1 MTLLASEVREQ
12 ARVLG
17 FVAFGIARPRGSEQ
31 TRREF
36 LGFLAA
42 GHHGDMDWMA
52 RDPEKRASVELLWPE
67 ARTVIVV
74 GASYAP
80 DFDPLAAVREGGDR
94 AVIAT
99 YARGDDY
106 HKSLKKRLKRL
117 ASWLAGRGG
126 RVKVFVDT
134 APLLEKDLAERA
146 GLGWRGKHTNMVSRD
161 HGSWLLLGEILTDLE
176 LPPSEPGKNLCGSCR
191 ACIEA
196 CPTKAIVAPY
206 RLDARLCI
214 SYLTIEAKGP
224 IPRPLRRAVGNR
236 VFGCDDCLAVC
247 PWNKFARRAH
257 ERLIE
262 PFGDGEL
269 PSLKELLALDD
280 SAFRRR
286 FKGSSIKRTGRDRM
300 VRNALVAAG
309 NSGDAELLPA
319 VEKLLRDPAA
329 IVRGAAVWAAA
340 RLASNQDW
348 QLLCAR
354 YFPGEEDPQVLEEWG
369 LERQEREGPGRRGI
383 A

>member
-1 MTLLASEVREQ
+1 MAVSASELHER
-12 ARVLG
+12 AYALG
-17 FVAFGIARPRGSEQ
+17 FAAVGIARPQGSQQ

-80 DFDPLAAVREGGDR
+80 DFDPLAAVSDGGDR
-94 AVIAT
+94 ALIAA

-106 HKSLKKRLKRL
+106 HQSLKKRLKQL
-117 ASWLAGRGG
+117 ASWLAERGG
-126 RVKVFVDT
+126 RVKVFADT

-146 GLGWRGKHTNMVSRD
+146 GLGWRGKHTNLVSKD
-161 HGSWLLLGEILTDLE
+161 CGSWLLIGEILTDLE
-176 LPPSEPGKNLCGSCR
+176 LPPSDPGKNLCGSCR
-191 ACIEA
+191 ACIEV
-196 CPTKAIVAPY
+196 CPTQAIIAPY

-224 IPRPLRRAVGNR
+224 IPRPLRKAIGNR

-262 PFGDGEL
+262 PYGNGEL
-269 PSLKELLALDD
+269 PGLDELLALDD

-286 FKGSSIKRTGRDRM
+286 FRGTSIKRTGRDRM
-300 VRNALVAAG
+300 MRNALVAAG
-309 NSGDAELLPA
+309 NSGNSELLPA
-319 VEKLLRDPAA
+319 VERLLRDPVAL
-329 IVRGAAVWAAA
+329 VRGAAVWAAA
-340 RLASNQDW
+340 QLASDEGW
-348 QLLCAR
+348 QLLRAR
-354 YFPGEEDPQVLEEWG
+354 YFPGEQDPEVLEEWG
-369 LERQEREGPGRRGI
+369 LARQGQEAAGRRAPG
-383 A
+383 